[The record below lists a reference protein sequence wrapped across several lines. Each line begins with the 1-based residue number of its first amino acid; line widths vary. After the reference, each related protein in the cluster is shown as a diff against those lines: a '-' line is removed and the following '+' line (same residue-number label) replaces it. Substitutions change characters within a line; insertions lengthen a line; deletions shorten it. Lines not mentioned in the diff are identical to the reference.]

1 MRVNYITPARKRH
14 NVRIRRP
21 RIAPAPQ
28 APSLLPGFIPRTP
41 RPFNAQ
47 RAESADAVP
56 LPTPRSPTTSPTR
69 SPDGKRSA
77 TNGETQRGRNGL
89 CEPRF
94 LPVHEGVRLGKPASP
109 PRTVAPAKRPPVM
122 RKHERPRFSFARP
135 QKEGDKG
142 GGGTYLRQLRHAGA
156 DTDGAPPRPTD
167 TAAER
172 ASRNAGFDGD
182 TFAPRVSAL
191 MGMPVTREHAGKH
204 AGRELGVEQLLRMDL
219 TGARGVR
226 KRRRLTA
233 LP

>member
-14 NVRIRRP
+14 NVRICRP
-21 RIAPAPQ
+21 RLAPAPQ

-56 LPTPRSPTTSPTR
+56 LPTPRSPTTSPTG
-69 SPDGKRSA
+69 SPEGRRSA
-77 TNGETQRGRNGL
+77 TNDARMGRNGL
-89 CEPRF
+89 REPLF

-135 QKEGDKG
+135 QKDGDKG

-182 TFAPRVSAL
+182 TLAPRVSPLGAAQV
-191 MGMPVTREHAGKH
+191 PAWN
-204 AGRELGVEQLLRMDL
+204 AGRGRSVEQLLRMDL

-226 KRRRLTA
+226 KRRLAAQHT
-233 LP
+233 PP